1 MTEEIA
7 KLGHWGLL

>member
-7 KLGHWGLL
+7 KKV

>member
-7 KLGHWGLL
+7 RKWCI